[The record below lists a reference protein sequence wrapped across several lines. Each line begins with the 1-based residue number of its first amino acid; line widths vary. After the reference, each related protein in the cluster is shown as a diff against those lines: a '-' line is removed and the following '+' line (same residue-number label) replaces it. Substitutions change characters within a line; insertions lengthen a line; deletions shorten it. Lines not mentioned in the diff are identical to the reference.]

1 MKEKLTN
8 NLGLKI
14 LALLFSI
21 VLWVIAININD
32 PVSQDNYSITVQLTN
47 TNSLSASGKY
57 MEVLDD
63 SDHIRVTVRGTRT
76 ALSTFSGKDIVAV
89 ADVSKMTEDNMVP
102 IELNTT
108 KMSDKIES
116 VKSDSQY
123 VKLSVEAI
131 SRLQMPIEVNVQNEP
146 AEGYILSSATT
157 AQNVVIV
164 SGPSSIVDTVK
175 YAAVE
180 INVDE
185 ATSDVKISLPLS
197 LYDEN
202 NSLVESNK
210 ITMSMSEVS
219 TTATILYTKSIPV
232 ECGVTGT
239 LLDGYVLN
247 GKIECTPSIV
257 TVAGK
262 QNVINELSEISIPEA
277 VNITGCDSDAMA
289 SVNLHDYLPDNVTLV
304 DDSDDGL
311 ANVVV
316 GIEKAA
322 EETLTISTSRIHITG
337 VPEGYTMTLADDV
350 DGVEITA
357 MGLRETLNKTDGT
370 GLVGIIDVET
380 YLKDSA
386 IEIHSGNME
395 IPMNVVLPE
404 GLWLSKETR
413 VPVVVKKDQ

>member
-14 LALLFSI
+14 LALMLSV
-21 VLWVIAININD
+21 VLWIIAININD

-47 TNSLSASGKY
+47 TNTLTAAGKY
-57 MEVLDD
+57 MEVVDD

-76 ALSTFSGKDIVAV
+76 ALSAFSSKDIVAV
-89 ADVSKMTEDNMVP
+89 ADVSRMTDDFKVP

-108 KMSDKIES
+108 KMNDKIES
-116 VKSDSQY
+116 VKSDAQF
-123 VKLSVEAI
+123 VQLDVESI
-131 SRLQMPIEVNVQNEP
+131 SRLQMPIEVKVLNEP

-164 SGPSSIVDTVK
+164 SGPASIVDNIK

-180 INVDE
+180 INVDA
-185 ATSDVKISLPLS
+185 ATSDVKIALPLS
-197 LYDEN
+197 LYDADDK
-202 NSLVESNK
+202 LVESSK
-210 ITMSMSEVS
+210 ITTSMAEVS
-219 TTATILYTKSIPV
+219 TTATILYTKEIPV
-232 ECGVTGT
+232 VCGVTGD

-247 GKIECTPSIV
+247 GKIECTPAIV

-262 QNVINELSEISIPEA
+262 QNIVNELSEINIPEA
-277 VNITGCDSDAMA
+277 VDITGCDSDAMA

-316 GIEKAA
+316 GIEKATEA
-322 EETLTISTSRIHITG
+322 TFTVSASRIHITG
-337 VPEGYTMTLADDV
+337 VPEGYTMTLADDT

-357 MGLRETLNKTDGT
+357 TGYRGTLDKTEDT

-380 YLKDSA
+380 YVKDSGV
-386 IEIHSGNME
+386 EIQAGDME
-395 IPMNVVLPE
+395 LPMNVVLPE
-404 GLWLSKETR
+404 GLKMSKEVR
-413 VPVVVKKDQ
+413 VPVVVKKD